1 MNMVRSEEETKI
13 IAEISKVVLQGKRF
27 ALFSHE
33 EPEGDAIG
41 CQVALTLALRE
52 LGKEAYAFRLEP
64 LSKSLDFLN
73 REEVI
78 RLYDPARDRSWIE
91 EADIC
96 FILDSCNYYRLGEL
110 ADPVRESPA
119 LKINID
125 HHRDNDFFADINLVR
140 FSAGGAAQLL
150 FPVIESLGVKVAGTM
165 ADAIYVG
172 MCTDTVGFRYID
184 PEGNVI
190 AVIERLIKA
199 GIDVEYLQEKI
210 YCNQPDSYLDDL
222 AALLAGVKYEKGG
235 TLAWF
240 TLPDQPHLTFY
251 ERELANEILKLL
263 LSIKKIRASAM
274 LHQEK
279 NGVEVWLRSKTEVDV
294 GSAALRLGGGG
305 HRTASGALVRG
316 GKLEETIPRVLSEV
330 GREMGRTIR
339 LEKDFE
345 SENSKSQIL
354 NPK

>member
-1 MNMVRSEEETKI
+1 MIRLEEETKI
-13 IAEISKVVLQGKRF
+13 IEEIRKAVLPGKRF

-33 EPEGDAIG
+33 EPDGDAIG

-52 LGKEAYAFRLEP
+52 LGKEAHAFRLDK
-64 LSKSLDFLN
+64 LSESLDFLN

-78 RLYDPARDRSWIE
+78 RLYDPARDRSLIE
-91 EADIC
+91 AADVI
-96 FILDSCNYYRLGEL
+96 FVLDSCDYYRLGEL
-110 ADPVRESPA
+110 EEPARESSA
-119 LKINID
+119 LKINVD
-125 HHRDNDFFADINLVR
+125 HHQDNAFFAEINLVR

-150 FPVIESLGVKVAGTM
+150 FPLIEALGVKVAGTI

-184 PEGNVI
+184 PDGNVI
-190 AVIERLIKA
+190 AVIEKLIKG
-199 GIDVEYLQEKI
+199 GIDVEDLQEKI

-222 AALLAGVKYEKGG
+222 SALLAKVRYENGG

-240 TLPDQPHLTFY
+240 TVPDQPHLTFY

-263 LSIKKIRASAM
+263 LSIKRIRAAVM
-274 LHQEK
+274 LHQER

-294 GSAALRLGGGG
+294 GSAAQRLGGGG

-330 GREMGRTIR
+330 ASEM
-339 LEKDFE
+339 D
-345 SENSKSQIL
+345 QL
-354 NPK
+354 NMDYEVS

>member
-1 MNMVRSEEETKI
+1 MNDQEEKI
-13 IAEISKVVLQGKRF
+13 IAEIGRAVSRGERF

-33 EPEGDAIG
+33 EPDGDAIG

-52 LGKEAYAFRLEP
+52 LGKEARAFRLDP

-78 RLYDPARDRSWIE
+78 RLYDPDRDLSLIK
-91 EADIC
+91 EADVI
-96 FILDSCNYYRLGEL
+96 FVLDSCDYYRLGEL
-110 ADPVRESPA
+110 ASPVRESPA
-119 LKINID
+119 RKINID
-125 HHRDNDFFADINLVR
+125 HHRDNAFFADINLVR

-150 FPVIESLGVKVAGTM
+150 FPLIEALGVKVAGTM

-190 AVIERLIKA
+190 AVIESLIKA
-199 GIDVEYLQEKI
+199 GIDVEDLQEKI

-222 AALLAGVKYEKGG
+222 ASLLARVKYENGG
-235 TLAWF
+235 ALAWF

-263 LSIKKIRASAM
+263 LSIRKIRAAAM

-294 GSAALRLGGGG
+294 GSAAARLGGGG
-305 HRTASGALVRG
+305 HRTASGALVQG
-316 GKLEETIPRVLSEV
+316 GRLEETIPRVLSEI
-330 GREMGRTIR
+330 GREMRNDEIRTT
-339 LEKDFE
+339 E
-345 SENSKSQIL
+345 SE
-354 NPK
+354 